1 MAATFEETGADIE
14 GLPQAETTGGDNTAP
29 IIKVESIWKVFGR
42 NPDRALAPQNSAKSK
57 PELQSE
63 LGVVV
68 GLHDVSFEVYRGE
81 TFVIMG
87 LSGSGKST
95 MVRCLIRLI
104 EPTAGSIVI
113 EGEDITEMTDRELME
128 FRRDKIAMVFQHYGL
143 MPHRNVLENASWGLE
158 VQGVPEPERHAR
170 AREVLSMVGLDGW
183 EQAYPRQLS
192 GGMQQRVGL
201 ARALVV
207 DTDNPVYESGTEQ
220 WHTDFAL
227 RWSHYIGNW
236 DLGASYFYGT
246 SREPRF
252 DPMFSSITKQGVTT
266 LRPVYD
272 IIHQAG
278 VDVQGTFDAW
288 LWKLEAIYRDG
299 QDDAFF
305 AGAVGLEYT
314 FFDISGYGIDIG
326 LVTEYLYD
334 ERNFFISTDNDLSLG
349 MRLTLNDIDSTEFLA
364 AVVQDLDNQS
374 RYFFVEASRRIGD
387 SFKLSVEARGINNVA
402 EGDPLQFYD
411 GDNFVQVELAYYF

>member
-1 MAATFEETGADIE
+1 MSSTRTPSGVPSNRFGTGARLSGAILAGILATPAAIAMDPEKMQWSGHVGGEYRYFTDAGAGGARYQHNVSLVAEPELYYPVRASGDSLRLTAFLRLDEHDDERSHGDIRE
-14 GLPQAETTGGDNTAP
+14 MKWHKVADRWELTLGVDRIFWGVTETIHLVN
-29 IIKVESIWKVFGR
+29 IINQQDFVE
-42 NPDRALAPQNSAKSK
+42 NPDGEDL
-57 PELQSE
+57 
-63 LGVVV
+63 LGQP
-68 GLHDVSFEVYRGE
+68 
-81 TFVIMG
+81 M
-87 LSGSGKST
+87 
-95 MVRCLIRLI
+95 IRLDLVRDWGTLGLFVLPYFR
-104 EPTAGSIVI
+104 ERSYPGTEGRPGS
-113 EGEDITEMTDRELME
+113 
-128 FRRDKIAMVFQHYGL
+128 
-143 MPHRNVLENASWGLE
+143 
-158 VQGVPEPERHAR
+158 
-170 AREVLSMVGLDGW
+170 
-183 EQAYPRQLS
+183 
-192 GGMQQRVGL
+192 
-201 ARALVV
+201 ALVV